1 MALHAYIITAWSFI
15 ATAPSIP
22 RLSSESTM
30 QASPSSST
38 VIHPLRAF
46 SSSSVLVILSSVAN
60 AGSSP
65 ANRPMNVPSPAQ
77 QHSPGRVS
85 IDCSS
90 TRGVSTTALP
100 RGLFR
105 RSIET
110 SFVDIL
116 YLCLS
121 VRGCIRIALLLY
133 INAGFG
139 RYADFSLP
147 VTSQASMTA
156 SDNGVGRP
164 ATLLGR
170 TSRPLSGSKDT
181 VPSPPGH
188 LRTSCSKT

>member
-22 RLSSESTM
+22 RLSSDSTM
-30 QASPSSST
+30 QGSPSST

-46 SSSSVLVILSSVAN
+46 SSPSSLTILSSVAN

-65 ANRPMNVPSPAQ
+65 ANHPMNVPSPAQ
-77 QHSPGRVS
+77 RHSPGRVS

-90 TRGVSTTALP
+90 TRGVSTTALL
-100 RGLFR
+100 RGPFR
-105 RSIET
+105 RST
-110 SFVDIL
+110 GASFVRIG
-116 YLCLS
+116 YICLS
-121 VRGCIRIALLLY
+121 VRGCIHIALLLY

-170 TSRPLSGSKDT
+170 TSHPLSGSKDT